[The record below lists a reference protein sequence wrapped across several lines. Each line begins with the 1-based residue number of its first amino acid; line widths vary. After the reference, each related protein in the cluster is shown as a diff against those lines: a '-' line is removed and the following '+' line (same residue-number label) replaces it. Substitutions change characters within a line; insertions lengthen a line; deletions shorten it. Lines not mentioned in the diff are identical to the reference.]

1 MKYILK
7 NDMTLRITMLM
18 VIFLMALGGCTDF
31 LEEVPTNQLTTSAD
45 LTSIEYKEPFTVGPY
60 RRLQNWTS
68 GAGDWGNN
76 LPSTLEYP
84 TGGAYTDEPH
94 VLFDK
99 FRTNQVT
106 GSLLDDFNNQ
116 WFYWYSGVQDCN
128 LSIKQ
133 LPLINMSE
141 TELNKALGEVRA
153 LRAFYYFCIVRYWGD
168 AVLVTEPVTDVWA
181 TEMPRTSLKTIY
193 DEIII
198 PDLEFA
204 VANLPAGRSTNGR
217 VTKDVARAILADV
230 YMTVAGYPYQEVATD
245 PTKDW
250 CGTAAWSAHAYPVA
264 SGLEFLK
271 KAQTQLEALYNNEY
285 TLGTY
290 DDLRDPAM
298 NNKGEAIFQ
307 VQYNAT
313 LGGNGVIQPSL
324 PLLSGIS
331 PKEENGTFT
340 PWVGYYNSYSDED
353 LRKQERQFFFT
364 WDTKYNNVEDT
375 VRFDVPYL
383 YKQYVPSAVK
393 GTDGSGLN
401 WSHYRYGEIL
411 LMLTEVN
418 WALKQLGQSVSDD
431 DIVKG
436 INEVRARALLAPYTA
451 SEVGLKEI
459 LAERAWELIFENK
472 MIWDQRRTRRCV
484 VYGNGEI
491 SDIQNFV
498 GHQPAIFN
506 FAFAPMHLL
515 SPIPSNE
522 ISRNRLMQQN
532 SGYLPYKIKYCIL
545 KLFNKK
551 I

>member
-1 MKYILK
+1 MKYKLI
-7 NDMTLRITMLM
+7 NNITLRFTVLL
-18 VIFLMALGGCTDF
+18 VIFLMVFSGCTDF
-31 LEEVPTNQLTTSAD
+31 LKEVPTNQLTTAAD
-45 LTSIEYKEPFTVGPY
+45 LTSIEYKDPFTVGPY
-60 RRLQNWTS
+60 RRLADWTG

-116 WFYWYSGVQDCN
+116 WLNWYSGVQDCN
-128 LSIKQ
+128 LSIQQ

-141 TELNKALGEVRA
+141 TDLNKALGEVRT

-168 AVLVTEPVTDVWA
+168 AILITAPITDVWA
-181 TEMPRTSLKTIY
+181 TEMPRTSLKKIY
-193 DEIII
+193 DEVII

-204 VANLPAGRSTNGR
+204 VANLPAGRSANGR
-217 VTKDVARAILADV
+217 VTQDVARAILADV
-230 YMTVAGYPYQEVATD
+230 YMTVAGYPYQEVATSPD
-245 PTKDW
+245 KDW
-250 CGTAAWSAHAYPVA
+250 CGTAAWTAQNYPVA
-264 SGLEFLK
+264 SGVEFLK
-271 KAQTQLEALYNNEY
+271 KAQTQLNALYNNVY

-290 DDLRDPAM
+290 ADLHNPAM

-307 VQYNAT
+307 VQYDKA
-313 LGGNGVIQPSL
+313 LRGNSVIQPSL

-331 PKEENGTFT
+331 PKEENGTFI
-340 PWVGYYNSYSDED
+340 PWVGYYNSYSNND

-364 WDTKYNNVEDT
+364 WDTKYNNVKDT
-375 VRFDVPYL
+375 VRFIVPHI
-383 YKQYVPSAVK
+383 YKVYDAAAVK
-393 GTDGSGLN
+393 STDGSGLN
-401 WSHYRYGEIL
+401 WTHYRYGEIL

-418 WALKQLGQSVSDD
+418 WALKQLGQSVSDN

-451 SEVGLKEI
+451 SQVGLKEI

-472 MIWDQRRTRRCV
+472 MLWDQRRTRKCI
-484 VYGNGEI
+484 VYGNGGI
-491 SDIQNFV
+491 SGIQNFI

-506 FAFAPMHLL
+506 YAFAPMHLL
-515 SPIPSNE
+515 SPIPGNE
-522 ISRNRLMQQN
+522 IARNGLAQQN
-532 SGYLPYKIKYCIL
+532 SGYLPTQSK
-545 KLFNKK
+545 
-551 I
+551 

>member
-230 YMTVAGYPYQEVATD
+230 YMTVAAYPYQEVATD

-250 CGTAAWSAHAYPVA
+250 CGTASWSANAYPVA

-484 VYGNGEI
+484 VYGDGEI
-491 SDIQNFV
+491 TGIQNFV

-522 ISRNRLMQQN
+522 ISRNRFAQQN
-532 SGYLPYKIKYCIL
+532 SGYLPVQD
-545 KLFNKK
+545 
-551 I
+551 

>member
-7 NDMTLRITMLM
+7 NNIALRTTFIL
-18 VIFLMALGGCTDF
+18 VIFLMALGGCEDF
-31 LEEVPTNQLTTSAD
+31 LKEVPTNQLTTAAD

-60 RRLQNWTS
+60 RRLQDWTG
-68 GAGDWGNN
+68 GAEDWGNN

-106 GSLLDDFNNQ
+106 GGLLGDFNNQ
-116 WFYWYSGVQDCN
+116 WFNWYSGVQDCN
-128 LSIKQ
+128 LSIQQ
-133 LPLINMSE
+133 LPLIKMSE
-141 TELNKALGEVRA
+141 TEINKALGEVRT

-168 AVLVTEPVTDVWA
+168 AVLITEPVTDVWA
-181 TEMPRTSLKTIY
+181 TELPRTSLKKIY
-193 DEIII
+193 DEVII

-204 VANLPAGRSTNGR
+204 VANLPAGRSTIGR
-217 VTKDVARAILADV
+217 VTQDVARAILADV
-230 YMTVAGYPYQEVATD
+230 YMTVAGYPYQEVATSPD
-245 PTKDW
+245 KDW
-250 CGTAAWSAHAYPVA
+250 CGTAAWSAQTYPVA
-264 SGLEFLK
+264 SGVEFLK
-271 KAQTQLEALYNNEY
+271 KAQAQLNALYNGVY
-285 TLGTY
+285 ALGTY
-290 DDLRDPAM
+290 DNLRDPAM

-313 LGGNGVIQPSL
+313 LRGNGVIQPSL

-340 PWVGYYNSYSDED
+340 PWVGYYNSYADND

-364 WDTKYNNVEDT
+364 WDTKYNNVKDT

-383 YKQYVPSAVK
+383 YKQYVPAAVK

-401 WSHYRYGEIL
+401 WTHYRYADVL

-418 WALKQLGQSVSDD
+418 WALKQLGQSVSDN
-431 DIVKG
+431 DITKG
-436 INEVRARALLAPYTA
+436 INEVRARALLTPYTA
-451 SEVGLKEI
+451 SQVGLKEI

-472 MIWDQRRTRRCV
+472 MLWDQRRTRKCV
-484 VYGNGEI
+484 VYGNGDI
-491 SDIQNFV
+491 TGIQNFI
-498 GHQPAIFN
+498 GHQPTIFN

-522 ISRNRLMQQN
+522 IARNGLAQQN
-532 SGYLPYKIKYCIL
+532 SGYLPTQ
-545 KLFNKK
+545 N
-551 I
+551 